1 MKADIEWDPS
11 IHGTFNDKAF
21 WTPTNV
27 IGSEI
32 LTISHVLP
40 SFLVLAFGLV
50 SSVIAYV
57 LEKVSCQSDDNV
69 KPTLQHS
76 NMDSSKGTDKSR
88 EESTIEMLTDEAT
101 MEPNEENSPKLDSGV
116 IKEPNVAMEKDGE
129 DKIRTSVEIH
139 EELCKEESTMGN
151 AQNEPFTVSVTPII
165 GEDNKKM
172 DRIGTCQNVL
182 KKDDTEIMEDKT
194 MLNYNLSG
202 EGSPI
207 RYSPQSSEI
216 IDYLDNE
223 ESTTGQFLDEEASTT
238 QTSEVSPGLD
248 IPNNVDSSRASSQG
262 SAVIEEDDT
271 KSILGMIEIH
281 ETPVRG
287 MSG

>member
-1 MKADIEWDPS
+1 
-11 IHGTFNDKAF
+11 
-21 WTPTNV
+21 
-27 IGSEI
+27 
-32 LTISHVLP
+32 
-40 SFLVLAFGLV
+40 
-50 SSVIAYV
+50 
-57 LEKVSCQSDDNV
+57 
-69 KPTLQHS
+69 
-76 NMDSSKGTDKSR
+76 
-88 EESTIEMLTDEAT
+88 
-101 MEPNEENSPKLDSGV
+101 
-116 IKEPNVAMEKDGE
+116 
-129 DKIRTSVEIH
+129 
-139 EELCKEESTMGN
+139 
-151 AQNEPFTVSVTPII
+151 
-165 GEDNKKM
+165 M
-172 DRIGTCQNVL
+172 DRIGPCQNVL

-271 KSILGMIEIH
+271 KS
-281 ETPVRG
+281 
-287 MSG
+287 